1 VKYGDEGRV
10 GGRGR
15 DRKGNRGS
23 DGNEDR
29 GSDED
34 GSGRRRNE

>member
-1 VKYGDEGRV
+1 MKYGDEGRV